1 MEMKGQF
8 AYYKTAKG
16 YFNYRLKSFNKI
28 TIAVSGGT
36 GYSSLASL
44 KAGVESVR
52 KNATVHVEDL
62 TLKDRKEALK
72 FPKFEIYQDKA
83 GEYRFRLYA
92 SNGELLCIS
101 EDGYASKDSCKKGIQ
116 SVAKWAPTADV
127 VAEEN

>member
-8 AYYKTAKG
+8 VYYKTAKG

-52 KNATVHVEDL
+52 KNATVHVDDL

-116 SVAKWAPTADV
+116 SVAKWAPTADII
-127 VAEEN
+127 AEEN

>member
-52 KNATVHVEDL
+52 KNATVHVDDL

-72 FPKFEIYQDKA
+72 FPRFEIYQDKA

>member
-36 GYSSLASL
+36 GYSSIASL

-52 KNATVHVEDL
+52 KNATVHVDDL

>member
-52 KNATVHVEDL
+52 KNATVHVDDL

-116 SVAKWAPTADV
+116 SVAKWAPTADII
-127 VAEEN
+127 AEEN

>member
-28 TIAVSGGT
+28 TIAVSGGS

-52 KNATVHVEDL
+52 KNAAVHVDDL

>member
-8 AYYKTAKG
+8 VYYKTAKG

-28 TIAVSGGT
+28 TIAVSGGS
-36 GYSSLASL
+36 GYSSLSSL

-52 KNATVHVEDL
+52 KNASVHVEDL
-62 TLKDRKEALK
+62 TLKNKEAPLK
-72 FPKFEIYQDKA
+72 YPKFEIYIDKA

-101 EDGYASKDSCKKGIQ
+101 EDGYASKDSCKKGVQ

-127 VAEEN
+127 VAEE

>member
-44 KAGVESVR
+44 KAGVESVER
-52 KNATVHVEDL
+52 Q
-62 TLKDRKEALK
+62 KE
-72 FPKFEIYQDKA
+72 
-83 GEYRFRLYA
+83 RNR
-92 SNGELLCIS
+92 
-101 EDGYASKDSCKKGIQ
+101 SCRRPY
-116 SVAKWAPTADV
+116 S
-127 VAEEN
+127 

>member
-1 MEMKGQF
+1 MEMKGQSV
-8 AYYKTAKG
+8 YYKTAKG

-52 KNATVHVEDL
+52 KNATVHVDDL

-116 SVAKWAPTADV
+116 SVAKWAPTADII
-127 VAEEN
+127 AEEN

>member
-52 KNATVHVEDL
+52 KNATVHVDDL
-62 TLKDRKEALK
+62 NLKDRKEALK

>member
-52 KNATVHVEDL
+52 KNATVHVDDL
-62 TLKDRKEALK
+62 TLKDRKDALK

-116 SVAKWAPTADV
+116 SVAKWAPTADII
-127 VAEEN
+127 AEED

>member
-52 KNATVHVEDL
+52 KNATVHVDDL

-127 VAEEN
+127 VAEED